1 MTLVGLKP
9 VVSENRSFWMA
20 RPKLRRFAI
29 AATKPFFFV
38 AGMIAWLL
46 IRLVEPWR
54 RVRVGMIV
62 YDRIGEMASSTEV
75 FLRET
80 ARFPSSRDFT
90 ILVSGPPANRQL
102 LKMIA
107 RRTRVWSSPWAL
119 RLFAH
124 GLGPLLQGS
133 RFILN
138 LTFNCN
144 EYETFANASPQ
155 LSFTAEEHERG
166 REIIRSMGIEPGREF
181 VCFHARDKA
190 YLGVLHPHLSRGQWS
205 YHDYRDCSVEN
216 YLPAAR
222 RLAERGIFTLRM
234 GSVAEKPLG
243 PDVSGLIDYV
253 TKFRSDFA
261 DVYLLAHCK
270 FMLASTSGI
279 CAVPPIFNI
288 PVALANFTPLGYA
301 AWNTGDLFIPKTYH
315 DAEGRALPYR
325 KIIEMGASM
334 WLRGD
339 QFAEAGIQVV
349 ENTAQDITDLAEEMT
364 ARLDGVWKPEPEDEE
379 LQTLYRNL
387 FPPNHPITGYT
398 SRVGAAFLR
407 RHRNLLD

>member
-1 MTLVGLKP
+1 M
-9 VVSENRSFWMA
+9 
-20 RPKLRRFAI
+20 
-29 AATKPFFFV
+29 
-38 AGMIAWLL
+38 
-46 IRLVEPWR
+46 
-54 RVRVGMIV
+54 
-62 YDRIGEMASSTEV
+62 
-75 FLRET
+75 
-80 ARFPSSRDFT
+80 
-90 ILVSGPPANRQL
+90 
-102 LKMIA
+102 
-107 RRTRVWSSPWAL
+107 
-119 RLFAH
+119 
-124 GLGPLLQGS
+124 
-133 RFILN
+133 
-138 LTFNCN
+138 
-144 EYETFANASPQ
+144 
-155 LSFTAEEHERG
+155 
-166 REIIRSMGIEPGREF
+166 
-181 VCFHARDKA
+181 
-190 YLGVLHPHLSRGQWS
+190 
-205 YHDYRDCSVEN
+205 EN